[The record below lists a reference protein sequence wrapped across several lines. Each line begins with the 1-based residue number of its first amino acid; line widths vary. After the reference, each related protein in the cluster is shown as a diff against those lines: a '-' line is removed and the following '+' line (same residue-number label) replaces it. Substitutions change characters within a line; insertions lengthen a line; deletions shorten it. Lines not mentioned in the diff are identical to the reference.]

1 MSVTDERILPKPKN
15 QSGLFGD
22 SRTRSKYL
30 FAFLFIAPG
39 LILFFIFLLMPLSN
53 SLYYSLFNWNG
64 FGPPT
69 EYIGIANYTR
79 LFNHSVFQ
87 TAVKNTFTIVI
98 LSIFVQLPL
107 ALGLALIVG
116 RGSLPGRSIFR
127 TILFVPYVFA
137 EILTAYI
144 WVYVFHPSDGLANLL
159 IKTIIP
165 GASNVLWL
173 ADAKIILF
181 SIFIVITWKYF
192 GLHMILYMAA
202 LQGVPGDLEDAA
214 RLDGA
219 SEWRVIQNI
228 TLPLMGPTIRL
239 TVYLSVLGSFQQF
252 VLFWILSKGGSPA
265 NSSHVIS
272 TYLYKFGIL
281 GFKLGYGSAVAVVLF
296 AITLGFSLLYQFF
309 VLRQDYTTTD

>member
-144 WVYVFHPSDGLANLL
+144 WVYVFHPRDR
-159 IKTIIP
+159 K
-165 GASNVLWL
+165 
-173 ADAKIILF
+173 
-181 SIFIVITWKYF
+181 
-192 GLHMILYMAA
+192 
-202 LQGVPGDLEDAA
+202 
-214 RLDGA
+214 
-219 SEWRVIQNI
+219 
-228 TLPLMGPTIRL
+228 
-239 TVYLSVLGSFQQF
+239 SV
-252 VLFWILSKGGSPA
+252 V
-265 NSSHVIS
+265 
-272 TYLYKFGIL
+272 
-281 GFKLGYGSAVAVVLF
+281 
-296 AITLGFSLLYQFF
+296 
-309 VLRQDYTTTD
+309 